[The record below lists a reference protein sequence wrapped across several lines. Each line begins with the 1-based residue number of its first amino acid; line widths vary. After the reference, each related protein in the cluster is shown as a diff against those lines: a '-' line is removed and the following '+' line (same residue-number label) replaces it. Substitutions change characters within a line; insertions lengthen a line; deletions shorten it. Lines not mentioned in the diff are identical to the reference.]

1 MTGLRLKPIAKPQ
14 CRTIKDRVLKL
25 FASLIVLAATE
36 VVRIRLNMFGKYF
49 YNGSW
54 QARSFIK
61 KLGRSLFDGIPQ
73 GEKLGHSSAVIHA
86 LHFSEVI
93 ECRIA
98 DLTPHH
104 LPIVEH

>member
-1 MTGLRLKPIAKPQ
+1 
-14 CRTIKDRVLKL
+14 
-25 FASLIVLAATE
+25 
-36 VVRIRLNMFGKYF
+36 MFGKYF

-61 KLGRSLFDGIPQ
+61 KLGRSLFDCIPQ
-73 GEKLGHSSAVIHA
+73 GEKLGHSGAVTHA

-104 LPIVEH
+104 LPTAEHRKPEGQTLRVVTQDLMTCQRHV